1 MLLAIVGHLN
11 HDSPIRTEWKISVVC
26 SERMMDEENFQN
38 CVYKYR
44 QIMCEKHISTNR
56 MKHSAKDNPL
66 HTKDKIMKTR
76 EMTEDKQS

>member
-1 MLLAIVGHLN
+1 
-11 HDSPIRTEWKISVVC
+11 
-26 SERMMDEENFQN
+26 MMDEENFQN